1 MHYWLVYYGDNC
13 LYEVTTQFGE
23 LSNGLYAHDWHVYTF
38 GKTVAEFTFGEI
50 KDVPTLAKFGML
62 CDNIEFGI
70 NKWENDLNGGSKPLN
85 NMDDAAQRYFRLH
98 SHITSALIKLT
109 TEFPQLTF
117 RELEVDDGG
126 AKGA

>member
-1 MHYWLVYYGDNC
+1 MHYWFVYYGDNY

-23 LSNGLYAHDWHVYTF
+23 LSNGQYTHDWHVYTF

-50 KDVPTLAKFGML
+50 KDAPNLVKFGIL

-70 NKWENDLNGGSKPLN
+70 NKWEADLNGGSKPLN
-85 NMDDAAQRYFRLH
+85 NMDDAAKRYFRLH
-98 SHITSALIKLT
+98 SHITSALTKLT

-117 RELEVDDGG
+117 RELGVDDGG
-126 AKGA
+126 TKSA